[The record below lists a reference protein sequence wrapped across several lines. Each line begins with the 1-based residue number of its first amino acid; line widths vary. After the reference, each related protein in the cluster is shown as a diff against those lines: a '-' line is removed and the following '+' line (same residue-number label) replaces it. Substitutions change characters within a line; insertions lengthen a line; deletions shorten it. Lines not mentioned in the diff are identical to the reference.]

1 MIPYPNERHIWPNF
15 RSPLAWD
22 FFAISTYLTGSTTFL
37 YLPTIPDFA
46 AVRDAATGLR
56 KKVYRSPGAGLA
68 GHAAAMAC
76 ASKRRC
82 TSWPW

>member
-1 MIPYPNERHIWPNF
+1 MIPYPNQRGIWPNF

-56 KKVYRSPGAGLA
+56 KKILPRVGAGMA
-68 GHAAAMAC
+68 GHTAAMA
-76 ASKRRC
+76 A
-82 TSWPW
+82 P